1 MSARQFIT
9 IIACFFSALGT
20 QVLAEGNLKPMN
32 DSIAAEKPLV
42 IGDTIPDV
50 TVTSTKGKA
59 ISLRWLISKK
69 PAIVIFYRGGWC
81 PYCNAHLASIQQIE
95 PDLIHLGYQII
106 AIGADRIAELDKTIA
121 KHHLTYSLYSD
132 STMRAAKA
140 FGLAYTV
147 DSITLTKMQ
156 LHGVDLEK
164 ASGQKHHMLPVPA
177 AFVVDKKGI
186 IRFAHSNPDIKVRID
201 PNDLLSKARE
211 ALEVK

>member
-1 MSARQFIT
+1 MTARQFIVVFT
-9 IIACFFSALGT
+9 CLFCT
-20 QVLAEGNLKPMN
+20 RVLAEGNLKPMD

-42 IGDTIPDV
+42 IGDTIPNV
-50 TVTSTKGKA
+50 TVTSIKGKTV
-59 ISLRWLISKK
+59 SLRRLISKK

-81 PYCNAHLASIQQIE
+81 PYCNAHLAKIQQAE
-95 PDLIHLGYQII
+95 PDLIKLGYQII
-106 AIGADRIAELDKTIA
+106 AISADRIAELDKTIE

-132 STMRAAKA
+132 STMSAAKA
-140 FGLAYTV
+140 FRLAYTV
-147 DSITLTKMQ
+147 DSTKLAKMKSF
-156 LHGVDLEK
+156 GVDLEK

-211 ALEVK
+211 AIEVK

>member
-1 MSARQFIT
+1 MPARQCIT
-9 IIACFFSALGT
+9 VIACLFSALGT
-20 QVLAEGNLKPMN
+20 QVSGESNVKPGS

-42 IGDTIPDV
+42 MGDTIPNV
-50 TVTSTKGKA
+50 TVTSIKGKE
-59 ISLRWLISKK
+59 ISLRRLIAKK
-69 PAIVIFYRGGWC
+69 QAVVIFYRGGWC
-81 PYCNAHLASIQQIE
+81 PYCNAHLASIQRIE

-106 AIGADRIAELDKTIA
+106 AISADRIAELDKTIA
-121 KHHLTYSLYSD
+121 KHHLTYALYSD
-132 STMRAAKA
+132 STMSAARA

-147 DSITLTKMQ
+147 DSARVAKMKSF
-156 LHGVDLEK
+156 GVDLEK

-201 PNDLLSKARE
+201 PNDLLSRARE